1 MNDVTNGVY
10 LVPAFSPRL
19 IPDWVAHVEPPLSRI
34 GNVGG
39 VRFSTDWPAWLIVSG
54 ALAIALFVMWLY
66 LRETSQI
73 GSPFSWLLPA
83 MRGTAV
89 VLACLLLAG
98 PVWHH
103 RQVIGN
109 PAQVVWA
116 VDRSQSMGEHD
127 SQSSRNASR
136 LRRATDLLFGRD
148 REDGWIESLRST
160 HLMDA
165 VAFDNTAR
173 VAWSSQSPDGSQVP
187 ENAPEN
193 DMSREPGTTNVRLNE
208 LLEEAS
214 GIRTDLSAPLSRV
227 FEGTR
232 AALSSETDS
241 DDRRAEDEQSASRV
255 IVMFSDGRDSAA
267 TADAAEVATRLA
279 DAGWQVHAI
288 GMGSVEES
296 PDVGVVD
303 VDVPERVA
311 DDGRLAGRVW
321 VKHYGHDQQNVRV
334 QIRSEGTVVWSDVL
348 KIRGDGKTPVDFDFA
363 VESLMA
369 RATAN
374 DVRGVNRDSVALS
387 LVASVSLDESGDD
400 QVSGRDRESGANER
414 SGRMIDSSSAGVDRP
429 SDATSANDSIA
440 FRVAAAS
447 RDRRLLI
454 LDGSSRWEMRYLR
467 NLFSRDPSWAVDT
480 VLFGRGTDSPAV
492 RRGDDAGEL
501 PDSQRSWARYDA
513 VILGEIP
520 PDQWTR
526 RDATHLSE
534 FVAGGGGLIVV
545 DGRYGRIAELV
556 AGTKTPLGP
565 AASPMRSNTGD
576 GEEAI
581 MSALIPV
588 RFDTGARSL
597 FRTSWIEPTSI
608 GRTHPVMMLNVGD
621 ERQAD
626 RDNADDVWKRL
637 PAPASIASVTVQ
649 PDAEVWAEAVDDA
662 GNRSP
667 WLVTRL
673 FGAGRVFY
681 FSADQTWRWRY
692 KIESTLHSRF
702 WNQLMTAAM
711 PPPYAVRDEFVAIGT
726 DKIDYRVGQS
736 ATIRVRLLNGSP
748 MENDGVAAPTVD
760 ALLLRDEQVIASIPL
775 RLDDAQR
782 RTYVGATDGLPA
794 GEYRVRVRASGFDSA
809 ALKATTP
816 FWVVPP
822 RTGELDRLSLDET
835 SLQRI
840 ANGGGGEYV
849 HESSAEDILAL
860 LKPLSGGR
868 IIESDTPLWQTWW
881 VFTLIVMLLAT
892 EWWFRKKV
900 GLV

>member
-1 MNDVTNGVY
+1 MNEVFNGMCR
-10 LVPAFSPRL
+10 VPTFVPRL
-19 IPDWVAHVEPPLSRI
+19 IPDWVAHVEPPLSRM

-109 PAQVVWA
+109 PAQVVWV

-136 LRRATDLLFGRD
+136 LGRATDLLFGHD
-148 REDGWIESLRST
+148 REDGWIESLHAT
-160 HLMDA
+160 HLMD
-165 VAFDNTAR
+165 VLAFDDAAR
-173 VAWSSQSPDGSQVP
+173 VAWSSQSPDGLQVP
-187 ENAPEN
+187 GNAPEN
-193 DMSREPGTTNVRLNE
+193 DVPREPGAANVRLSE
-208 LLEEAS
+208 LLEEA
-214 GIRTDLSAPLSRV
+214 GGVRTDLSAPLSRV

-232 AALSSETDS
+232 AALSSESGS
-241 DDRRAEDEQSASRV
+241 DEGRAEDEQSASRV
-255 IVMFSDGRDSAA
+255 VVMFSDGRDSAA
-267 TADAAEVATRLA
+267 TTDAAEVATRLA

-321 VKHYGHDQQNVRV
+321 VKHYGHDQQTVRV

-348 KIRGDGKTPVDFDFA
+348 KLRGDGKTPVDFDFA

-369 RATAN
+369 RVAEN

-387 LVASVSLDESGDD
+387 LVASVWLDESGND

-429 SDATSANDSIA
+429 SDATSVNDSIA

-467 NLFSRDPSWAVDT
+467 NLFSRDPAWAVDT
-480 VLFGRGTDSPAV
+480 VLFGRGTDSPAA

-526 RDATHLSE
+526 RDATHLTE

-545 DGRYGRIAELV
+545 DGRYGRIAEFV
-556 AGTKTPLGP
+556 AGANTPSGS
-565 AASPMRSNTGD
+565 AASPVRSNTGD

-588 RFDTGARSL
+588 RFDPGVRSQVRTG
-597 FRTSWIEPTSI
+597 WIEPTSI

-621 ERQAD
+621 ERQTD
-626 RDNADDVWKRL
+626 RDDADGVWKRL
-637 PAPASIASVTVQ
+637 PAPTSIASVTAQ

-711 PPPYAVRDEFVAIGT
+711 PPPYAVRDDFVAIGT

-748 MENDGVAAPTVD
+748 TENDGVAAPTVD
-760 ALLLRDEQVIASIPL
+760 ALLLRDEQVVASIPL